1 MVQPANAHALQ
12 EDSNKPTRRFEPE
25 SELADL
31 RFRSLLS
38 AKEWRQL
45 PETVRRRFSKRLS
58 CGRVA
63 LYAGTIAETRF
74 SKMGWLLA
82 QALRLLG
89 GPLPLSRN
97 IGTTAVV
104 SVGEDPLGGQLW
116 TRLYHRRTGFP
127 QMINSAKRFAGKTG
141 LEEHIGHGIGMALSV
156 STNTDGLLFSSDH
169 YFWQISSLRFR
180 LPRWITPG
188 QTTVGHIDKGCG
200 KFDFTLQIEH
210 PLFGEL
216 LYQRAE
222 FVDQ

>member
-1 MVQPANAHALQ
+1 MVKPAKTQFLEKNGSKLTG
-12 EDSNKPTRRFEPE
+12 SFKRE
-25 SELADL
+25 SDLADL

-38 AKEWRQL
+38 VKEWQQL

-63 LYAGTIAETRF
+63 LYAGTIIETRF

-89 GPLPLSRN
+89 GPLPLSRDT
-97 IGTTAVV
+97 GTTAVV

-116 TRLYHRRTGFP
+116 TRLYHRRVGFP

-156 STNTDGLLFSSDH
+156 STNTDGLVFSSDH

-180 LPRWITPG
+180 LPNWITPG
-188 QTTVGHIDKGCG
+188 QTTVGHTDKGCG
-200 KFDFTLQIEH
+200 KFDFTLRIEH